1 MFKSNHTNTNDSIG
15 TYILHKYKKCIL
27 TRNIYSDYD
36 KFNYESADLFK
47 IDVNHILSAYDLQL
61 TEITSERSKDHSS
74 VITSNTS
81 EQSKDHSAVRAENKN
96 VRSEQDKFRHNII
109 NRDKCCVISK
119 TDYDDCEAAHIVPF
133 AESNNYDI
141 DNGLLLDKTL
151 HSSFDKHYWCID
163 PTTLRIVLNETK
175 TQGKNL
181 SCVKY
186 QDLLI
191 NIKPNEKMLK
201 YLQER
206 YCIFCT
212 NK

>member
-61 TEITSERSKDHSS
+61 TE
-74 VITSNTS
+74 
-81 EQSKDHSAVRAENKN
+81 NKN

-109 NRDKCCVISK
+109 NRDKCCIISK

>member
-1 MFKSNHTNTNDSIG
+1 MFKSNHTNTNDNIG
-15 TYILHKYKKCIL
+15 TYILQKNQNCIL

-74 VITSNTS
+74 V
-81 EQSKDHSAVRAENKN
+81 RAENKN

-109 NRDKCCVISK
+109 NRDKCCIISK